1 VTTFDIT
8 LVEARRLALRAQ
20 GLTSSS
26 TRTDDAG
33 PRAQRNAV
41 RRVLDQL
48 GAVQLDTISV
58 LARSHELVAY
68 ARLGPIARHSVE
80 GGYWSDP
87 ATAFEYWSHAACVL
101 PISMF
106 PWFAFRRREFR
117 IRGKRWH
124 DVPTSA
130 LKGILARLAAEG
142 PLTTSELGGAKVG
155 TDWWNWSDTKIAVEW
170 LWDIGEVVVTRRTGW
185 RRVYDLPERAIPAA
199 LLTPDPTDAECLAHL
214 VGASGRTLGVA
225 TIADIADVHRLST
238 AQVRSVIGESGLVK
252 VAVAGWPDNCYA
264 DPAAL
269 EQIGKP
275 VRTPTTL
282 LSPFDSLI
290 WHRARTARL
299 FGIEHR
305 LEAYT
310 PAAKRVHG
318 YFAMPVL
325 HRGQLI
331 ARVDPGR
338 EQATLVAKRVT
349 FEPASDKAVVDSID
363 GVAAAL
369 RNAATWVGAMNIRVD
384 QVTPPALAG
393 RLRSAV
399 RQPTATS
406 ASSTSRMSP

>member
-1 VTTFDIT
+1 MV
-8 LVEARRLALRAQ
+8 VGHR
-20 GLTSSS
+20 GSSCYQA
-26 TRTDDAG
+26 D
-33 PRAQRNAV
+33 
-41 RRVLDQL
+41 
-48 GAVQLDTISV
+48 
-58 LARSHELVAY
+58 
-68 ARLGPIARHSVE
+68 
-80 GGYWSDP
+80 
-87 ATAFEYWSHAACVL
+87 
-101 PISMF
+101 
-106 PWFAFRRREFR
+106 
-117 IRGKRWH
+117 
-124 DVPTSA
+124 
-130 LKGILARLAAEG
+130 
-142 PLTTSELGGAKVG
+142 
-155 TDWWNWSDTKIAVEW
+155 
-170 LWDIGEVVVTRRTGW
+170 
-185 RRVYDLPERAIPAA
+185 